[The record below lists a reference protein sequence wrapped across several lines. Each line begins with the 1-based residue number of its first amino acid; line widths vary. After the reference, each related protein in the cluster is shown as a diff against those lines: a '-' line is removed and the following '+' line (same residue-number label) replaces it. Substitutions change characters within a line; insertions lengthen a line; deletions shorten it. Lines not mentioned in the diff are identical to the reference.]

1 MYQSLVQPVFRS
13 IIDFFVKRKF
23 TGLLATMLVLNLI
36 RMATVDDFEDRFVLD
51 ILGAALLLAATLSLC
66 IEKRSRTIAL
76 FLGIPS
82 IILSLARNLFTG
94 PTEHIILIAG
104 RGVSFVFVAF
114 LIAVILRTL
123 MTQSEVSRDSI
134 AGAFCGYVL
143 IGVMF
148 AEAYSLLED
157 AVPNS
162 FQLNAQSTKS
172 FNDPFQRWMML
183 EYYSFTTL
191 TTLGIGDV
199 LPVSSVA
206 RGLTIWEVTCGQF
219 YLAVLVAG
227 LVNLRGARDSTEV
240 DV

>member
-82 IILSLARNLFTG
+82 II
-94 PTEHIILIAG
+94 
-104 RGVSFVFVAF
+104 VAF